1 MPTWTN
7 MPPDAPRGY
16 GLPIRRV
23 PPGKPFV
30 CCILSSDLIGTRTHY
45 WHGRTRPCETPD
57 CGACSEGMPWRWHAY
72 MAAFE
77 GMGHEPF
84 LLELTAK
91 ATAPLVDYRNAY
103 GTLRGCKLRAMRA
116 NFAKNSRL
124 IIETSPADLTKLTLP
139 AEPDLHKVLA
149 LLWDLPQSALVPT
162 GQGGRATSTETLSD
176 VTAKVR
182 ADDLNELNAE
192 ILLRR
197 AACTLQTGN
206 GKE

>member
-1 MPTWTN
+1 MPVWSNT
-7 MPPDAPRGY
+7 PPAAPRGY

-23 PPGKPFV
+23 APGKPLL

-57 CGACSEGMPWRWHAY
+57 CPACLEGMPWRWHAY

-91 ATAPLVDYRNAY
+91 ATEPLVAYRSTY

-116 NFAKNSRL
+116 NYAKNARL
-124 IIETSPADLTKLTLP
+124 IIETSPCDLTKLVLP
-139 AEPDLHKVLA
+139 AEPDLRKVLS
-149 LLWDLPQSALVPT
+149 LLWDLPESALAPT
-162 GQGGRATSTETLSD
+162 GRGGLATAIETLSD
-176 VTAKVR
+176 VTAKVTTPDL
-182 ADDLNELNAE
+182 ADINAE
-192 ILLRR
+192 IIRR
-197 AACTLQTGN
+197 REACALQSGN
-206 GKE
+206 GKG